1 LFLTVK
7 SWDLGYAKQM
17 ATCGRDG
24 YHSVFGAKISNQDV
38 DAVALPGG
46 GSALKFKL
54 QLGVPFS
61 DPALFNNPD
70 SYPLACIVGFRGDQQ
85 GFAQGGRLALKNC
98 ID

>member
-1 LFLTVK
+1 M
-7 SWDLGYAKQM
+7 GYAKQM

-54 QLGVPFS
+54 QPGVPFS

-70 SYPLACIVGFRGDQQ
+70 SYPLACIVDFEETSRVLLR
-85 GFAQGGRLALKNC
+85 AVAWHSRTV
-98 ID
+98 